1 VNIVSNC
8 VLTEAQE
15 QYKMATM
22 NHTELFMSLI
32 KEYKALDNLS
42 HIKIDG
48 QSLTIATAAAISTKH
63 FSRVVM
69 SPEVPEEL
77 RKNAKFLLDLLATG
91 HAVYGVNT
99 GYGGSANVRTAEAV
113 ELQQSFIRHLN
124 VGFADRLDP
133 EVMRVVMA
141 VRANSLAR
149 GYSGVGPEVVD
160 MLCAMLSADV
170 VPLAPLR
177 GLVLY
182 THQLTEL
189 DSSVL
194 GTFS

>member
-1 VNIVSNC
+1 
-8 VLTEAQE
+8 
-15 QYKMATM
+15 MATM

-32 KEYKALDNLS
+32 KEYQSFDNLS
-42 HIKIDG
+42 DIKIDG
-48 QSLTIATAAAISTKH
+48 HSMTIATAAAISAKH
-63 FSRVVM
+63 FRRVAM

-99 GYGGSANVRTAEAV
+99 GYGGSANVRSAEAIG
-113 ELQQSFIRHLN
+113 LQQSFIRHLN

-149 GYSGVGPEVVD
+149 GYSGVGPEVVE
-160 MLCAMLSADV
+160 MLCEMLNADI

-177 GLVLY
+177 GLVIINSL
-182 THQLTEL
+182 
-189 DSSVL
+189 
-194 GTFS
+194 